1 VEIKNRTNKMPNPSL
16 QLLNLFLL
24 ASNGVILS
32 AAAEQDASKLD
43 LGNLKATNITEL
55 GANITSGA
63 KVVNINGTTLEVQ
76 HIEPDK
82 VQQIINNTET
92 ALKLNATQ
100 RSELEQALNTVANNQ
115 VTYQSNNTTSA
126 PSTNSQNTVTRS
138 PGEMAGM
145 GVGLLA
151 SAAVVI
157 LFLKKFVFRQSA
169 PDTAVPDVSV
179 ARTSQ
184 SASSD
189 SEAPEAQEAPAQ
201 IVPHINPAANPGPDN
216 V

>member
-1 VEIKNRTNKMPNPSL
+1 MPNPDSKAPSKSL

-24 ASNGVILS
+24 ASYGVTLS

-43 LGNLKATNITEL
+43 LSNLKATNITEL

-82 VQQIINNTET
+82 VQNIINNTET

-145 GVGLLA
+145 GAGLLA

-157 LFLKKFVFRQSA
+157 LFLKKFVLRQSA
-169 PDTAVPDVSV
+169 PDTAAQAVSS
-179 ARTSQ
+179 AATSQ
-184 SASSD
+184 SASSAD
-189 SEAPEAQEAPAQ
+189 PEAHGEQEAPAQ
-201 IVPHINPAANPGPDN
+201 IVPHINPTVNPGPDN